1 MNEVVRS
8 LALFTP
14 EIALTAG
21 LMLVVLV
28 DATGASWRNAVGRFL
43 TVATLALAL
52 VLALRLLP
60 AGSRGASIFS
70 GMVVVDPLGLFF
82 KVILLA
88 ASLLTVLLFTFRNS
102 RELFG
107 LGQTQDTAPLKRV
120 SREFAQPPGLEK
132 TLLSRALHPLGV
144 AGSAK
149 CL

>member
-1 MNEVVRS
+1 MQRRSLPRTWGRIGGGVDEGSGQGGASMTEVVRS
-8 LALFTP
+8 LGLFTP

-28 DATGASWRNAVGRFL
+28 DAFGASWRNAVGRLL
-43 TVATLALAL
+43 TMATLALAL

-82 KVILLA
+82 KVFLLA

-102 RELFG
+102 R
-107 LGQTQDTAPLKRV
+107 
-120 SREFAQPPGLEK
+120 
-132 TLLSRALHPLGV
+132 
-144 AGSAK
+144 
-149 CL
+149 

>member
-1 MNEVVRS
+1 MNEVLRS
-8 LALFTP
+8 AALFTP
-14 EIALTAG
+14 EIALTVG

-28 DATGASWRNAVGRFL
+28 DAFGAPWRNIVGRFL
-43 TVATLALAL
+43 TVATLALSL

-60 AGSRGASIFS
+60 AGSPGASIFS

-107 LGQTQDTAPLKRV
+107 LGHG
-120 SREFAQPPGLEK
+120 EFYELLLAV
-132 TLLSRALHPLGV
+132 TLSNLLMATSTGIPMLSLSLD
-144 AGSAK
+144 
-149 CL
+149 